1 MSHTSRATIKDFN
14 IKYPKIFIES
24 LKRVATCKKCRDNL
38 KRKME
43 RTFGKILKETENSI
57 TFDYKTSLWKNAT
70 ITVTK
75 TGTIDIKC
83 DTSNRE
89 DVLEALGIANDLYIG
104 KMWEKSFQEMGMV
117 TESLEFDK
125 IEDMQEDFAL
135 VGLKNRS
142 GGVEVKMKDASS
154 IW

>member
-1 MSHTSRATIKDFN
+1 MSHTSRATIKDFD
-14 IKYPKIFIES
+14 IKFPKIFIQS
-24 LKRVATCKKCRDNL
+24 LKRVAKCDKCRDKL
-38 KRKME
+38 KRKMS

-57 TFDYKTSLWKNAT
+57 TFDYKSSMWKNAT

-75 TGTIDIKC
+75 EGTIDVKC
-83 DTSNRE
+83 DTSNRDE
-89 DVLEALGIANDLYIG
+89 VMEALGIANDLYIG
-104 KMWEKSFQEMGMV
+104 KMWEKSFTEMGMV

-135 VGLKNRS
+135 VSLKDKS
-142 GGVEVKMKDASS
+142 GGVELRMKDSSS